1 MQRRF
6 QIVNHLLVE
15 TDSDQAPVTVVINPD
30 DAEKQ
35 YLVETLRIDEHTL
48 SSALDPDELSRLE
61 FEPEHLALIYKRPRS
76 YTAADQF
83 LFKVSSVGAFL
94 FKDKLILVVSEDVP
108 LVEGLHTLR
117 VNSPADMVLRLIYRA
132 ILHYREHLKVIS
144 AISDD
149 LQEKIS
155 KSMENRHL
163 LNMFTLQK
171 SLVYYLNSI
180 SANTVLLE
188 KLKLN
193 SAKIGF
199 PVEEI
204 ELLDDITIENTQC
217 YRQAEI
223 YSNILAGLMDARAS
237 IVSNNLNVLMKTL
250 NIITIAIMVP
260 TFVVSAFS
268 MNVHIPLEEHPYAF
282 LIIMGLALLSV
293 FTFLAIW
300 RYRGR

>member
-1 MQRRF
+1 MQKKF
-6 QIVNHLLVE
+6 KIVDHKLIE
-15 TDSDQAPVTVVINPD
+15 SEEPFAPITLYVNPD
-30 DAEKQ
+30 DAEKR
-35 YLVETLRIDEHTL
+35 YLIDTLKIDEHTL
-48 SSALDPDELSRLE
+48 SSTLDPDELSRLE
-61 FEPEHLALIYKRPRS
+61 FEPEHAAVIYKRPRS
-76 YTAADQF
+76 YSAADQF

-94 FKDKLILVVSEDVP
+94 FKERLIIVVSEDVP
-108 LVEGLHTLR
+108 LVDGLLSLR
-117 VNSPADMVLRLIYRA
+117 VSTPAEMILRLIYRA

-163 LNMFTLQK
+163 LNLFTLQK

-180 SANTVLLE
+180 NSNAALLE

-193 SAKIGF
+193 IAKIGF
-199 PVEEI
+199 PIEEV
-204 ELLDDITIENTQC
+204 ELLEDITIENTQC
-217 YRQAEI
+217 YKQAEI

-250 NIITIAIMVP
+250 NIITISIMVP

-268 MNVHIPLEEHPYAF
+268 MNVHIPLEDHPLAF
-282 LIIMGLALLSV
+282 IIIMSLALLSV
-293 FTFLAIW
+293 LSFLALW
-300 RYRGR
+300 RYRKR